1 MCRSWENKRV
11 PGTRDNHMFLS
22 VSLSTIQVKHVSE
35 DDFSFSVNVLNTAPQ
50 KSASKNLSQEP
61 QLEKDYAPGQYV
73 ANDSH
78 WWLGNIIHVIRLSSE
93 FSDAKVQFLHPHGP
107 ATSFHWHQK
116 NDTCWV
122 PLEHIWCVIP
132 APTTTGLGRNYRTTD
147 NILPT
152 GYSQIFCICT
162 VILS

>member
-1 MCRSWENKRV
+1 MCRSCENKRV
-11 PGTRDNHMFLS
+11 PCTRVNHMFLP

-73 ANDSH
+73 ANDPH
-78 WWLGNIIHVIRLSSE
+78 WWLGNIILCLSSE

-107 ATSFHWHQK
+107 GNIFS
-116 NDTCWV
+116 
-122 PLEHIWCVIP
+122 L
-132 APTTTGLGRNYRTTD
+132 AP
-147 NILPT
+147 PPKK
-152 GYSQIFCICT
+152 
-162 VILS
+162 

>member
-11 PGTRDNHMFLS
+11 PGTRDKHMFLP

-78 WWLGNIIHVIRLSSE
+78 WWLGNIICLSSE

-116 NDTCWV
+116 MTHVGFLWSTFGVSFQLQQQLVWAAITELQTTFFQLVTAKFSVYV
-122 PLEHIWCVIP
+122 P
-132 APTTTGLGRNYRTTD
+132 
-147 NILPT
+147 
-152 GYSQIFCICT
+152 
-162 VILS
+162 